1 MTRNGTNVGFLNI
14 ALIWSRSNV
23 LDSMDGAREGR
34 SAIMASFSGSERK
47 AAVSGS
53 LNITVRKSLP
63 HRTSS
68 PVARQPSGNCKKECK
83 W

>member
-1 MTRNGTNVGFLNI
+1 MTRKGTNVGLLNI
-14 ALIWSRSNV
+14 VLIWSRSNV
-23 LDSMDGAREGR
+23 LDPMDGARDGR

-47 AAVSGS
+47 VAVSGS
-53 LNITVRKSLP
+53 LDITVRKYLP

-68 PVARQPSGNCKKECK
+68 PVAREPSGNCKKECK